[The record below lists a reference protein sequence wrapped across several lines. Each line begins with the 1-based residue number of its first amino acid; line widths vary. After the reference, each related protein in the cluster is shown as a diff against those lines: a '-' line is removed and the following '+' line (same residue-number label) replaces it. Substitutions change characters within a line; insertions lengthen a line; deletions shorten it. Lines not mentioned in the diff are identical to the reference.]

1 MIGSV
6 NMNVSQASPN
16 LYSNAT
22 SQVKSKAQSAPEQT
36 ESPASETL
44 ESRRVQ
50 ASENESPTQSANLLN
65 KLQKTESQQVYA
77 MTDQLR
83 ANAQANQ
90 VSGMRAY
97 SAAGKSEFNFA

>member
-6 NMNVSQASPN
+6 NMNVSQVGTN

-36 ESPASETL
+36 ESPVAETL
-44 ESRRVQ
+44 ESRRMQ
-50 ASENESPTQSANLLN
+50 ASEKENRTQSADLLN
-65 KLQKTESQQVYA
+65 KLQQTESRQVYA
-77 MTDQLR
+77 MSDQIR

-90 VSGMRAY
+90 VNGMRAY